1 MKKIIIAILVI
12 IIIVSADILGFYK
25 YKKESKKTK
34 YYQKNK
40 KFRK

>member
-25 YKKESKKTK
+25 YKESKKETK
-34 YYQKNK
+34 D
-40 KFRK
+40 RKSVV